1 MYLFFFFVIHFVSYN
16 SIVSFSAGSA
26 MGTMG
31 ILFPLVL
38 PLAYTLS
45 NGDEEMVMQS
55 AAAVLAGST
64 FGNTCSP
71 LADNTVLS
79 SLSTGCD
86 LVLHA
91 KTMIP
96 FTLLS
101 FFVSLLAGTIPVSL
115 GWYSPG
121 VALLI
126 CIVVVVLFLFIFGK
140 DVTHFDDF
148 DGENNNNN
156 SISSSGGDG
165 LNISRSKN
173 QIFKSSTSS
182 NRGNDYEILS

>member
-1 MYLFFFFVIHFVSYN
+1 
-16 SIVSFSAGSA
+16 
-26 MGTMG
+26 
-31 ILFPLVL
+31 
-38 PLAYTLS
+38 
-45 NGDEEMVMQS
+45 MQT
-55 AAAVLAGST
+55 AAAVLTGST

-101 FFVSLLAGTIPVSL
+101 FFVSLLCGTIPVAM

-121 VALLI
+121 IAILI
-126 CIVVVVLFLFIFGK
+126 CVGVVVLFLFIFGK
-140 DVTHFDDF
+140 DVDERHMRRQ
-148 DGENNNNN
+148 
-156 SISSSGGDG
+156 S
-165 LNISRSKN
+165 
-173 QIFKSSTSS
+173 QIQ
-182 NRGNDYEILS
+182 

>member
-1 MYLFFFFVIHFVSYN
+1 MYYALYSV
-16 SIVSFSAGSA
+16 VSFSAGSA

-45 NGDEEMVMQS
+45 AGDEKLVMES
-55 AAAVLAGST
+55 AAAVLGGAT

-101 FFVSLLAGTIPVSL
+101 FFVSFSFGTIPVSL

-126 CIVVVVLFLFIFGK
+126 CIFVVVLFMFISGK
-140 DVTHFDDF
+140 DVD
-148 DGENNNNN
+148 
-156 SISSSGGDG
+156 
-165 LNISRSKN
+165 NISDKDNDGNNYEALSYK
-173 QIFKSSTSS
+173 IFIFQMLCLQDRIQTH
-182 NRGNDYEILS
+182 L

>member
-1 MYLFFFFVIHFVSYN
+1 
-16 SIVSFSAGSA
+16 

-140 DVTHFDDF
+140 DVTHFD
-148 DGENNNNN
+148 GENNNNNNN

-165 LNISRSKN
+165 LNISRTSKN
-173 QIFKSSTSS
+173 QIFTSS

>member
-1 MYLFFFFVIHFVSYN
+1 MASTIATILAAV
-16 SIVSFSAGSA
+16 VSFAAGSA

-38 PLAYTLS
+38 PLAFTLS
-45 NGDEEMVMQS
+45 EGSEESVMQA

-101 FFVSLLAGTIPVSL
+101 FLSACYVGQFQLQLAGIRR
-115 GWYSPG
+115 G
-121 VALLI
+121 LL
-126 CIVVVVLFLFIFGK
+126 
-140 DVTHFDDF
+140 
-148 DGENNNNN
+148 
-156 SISSSGGDG
+156 
-165 LNISRSKN
+165 
-173 QIFKSSTSS
+173 
-182 NRGNDYEILS
+182 Y

>member
-101 FFVSLLAGTIPVSL
+101 FFVSLLAGFFSVFF
-115 GWYSPG
+115 GWFSSG

-140 DVTHFDDF
+140 DVTHF